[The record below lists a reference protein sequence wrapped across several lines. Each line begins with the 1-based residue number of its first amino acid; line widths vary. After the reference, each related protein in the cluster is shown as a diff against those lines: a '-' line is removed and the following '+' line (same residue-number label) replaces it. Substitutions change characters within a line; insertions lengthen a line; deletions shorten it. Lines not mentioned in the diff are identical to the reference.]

1 MLNRNAHRRG
11 FTVIELIVVICVIAI
26 LAALLLSAVS
36 AARERARRAHCASNL
51 RQIGLALHSYASTYG
66 IFPRGWIGNGFS
78 PQVALLPLLE
88 QSAIYDSI
96 NFSGD
101 SLIIGSNSSNRTV
114 SKLKIQVFLCPS
126 DIGMSVNSLSTN
138 YAGNRGYGYTK
149 AGSIQNGLFTHSMG
163 MPVSYSAISDGTSST
178 AAMAEW
184 IIGDRLVLSRDEKRA
199 VFGTAIDRLN
209 SEELDA
215 FVEDCNALDV
225 HSAKLAPSGKGRMF
239 LHGDPL
245 FTLYDHNIAIGGRSC
260 TNNGSVQQ
268 GAYTAASFHG
278 NGVNLVFVDGHV
290 QYLKQGIDLKVWRS
304 LSTRAGGEAV
314 DGY

>member
-1 MLNRNAHRRG
+1 
-11 FTVIELIVVICVIAI
+11 
-26 LAALLLSAVS
+26 
-36 AARERARRAHCASNL
+36 
-51 RQIGLALHSYASTYG
+51 
-66 IFPRGWIGNGFS
+66 
-78 PQVALLPLLE
+78 
-88 QSAIYDSI
+88 
-96 NFSGD
+96 
-101 SLIIGSNSSNRTV
+101 
-114 SKLKIQVFLCPS
+114 
-126 DIGMSVNSLSTN
+126 
-138 YAGNRGYGYTK
+138 
-149 AGSIQNGLFTHSMG
+149 MG